1 MKKKLFLL
9 ISGFTLC
16 FTSNAYASRYNYNDS
31 FGLYQGEVIPLN
43 VHDLPLESKIHE
55 VHPYPY
61 PAGTHHVDYKV
72 YNTNEEN
79 DNSFAYSIQFKP
91 KAYFRKSN
99 QLKIK
104 SLSGIDPDSI
114 KIIQGGHVG
123 KDKTVIS
130 PPEILYENGKLTE
143 LGEKFLE
150 VEVSN
155 KTNGSNENEIKT
167 IDIKIKDFFTSVFL
181 NRDNMSW
188 ANVSEDKLYVIFK
201 TKFNH
206 NNKFFDSVHIQ
217 AKTINFDDRQE
228 IDIDKSRQN

>member
-31 FGLYQGEVIPLN
+31 FGLYQNDVIPLN
-43 VHDLPLESKIHE
+43 VEDSPLESKIHE

-72 YNTNEEN
+72 FNTNEKN

-104 SLSGIDPDSI
+104 SFSGIDTDSI
-114 KIIQGGHVG
+114 KIVQGEHVG
-123 KDKTVIS
+123 EGKVS
-130 PPEILYENGKLTE
+130 PFTPEILYENGKLTE
-143 LGEKFLE
+143 LGEKFLD
-150 VEVSN
+150 VNVIN
-155 KTNGSNENEIKT
+155 KSDTFNKDNITTINIKV
-167 IDIKIKDFFTSVFL
+167 KNFFTSDYL
-181 NRDNMSW
+181 SGGNIQW
-188 ANVSEDKLYVIFK
+188 ANAPEDKLYVIFK
-201 TKFNH
+201 TKFNP
-206 NNKFFDSVHIQ
+206 NSKSFDSVHIQ